1 MPREQGRWCELQKV
15 RGVRSFWNIGGHA
28 IGLTHRVQTLPCNQ
42 QFVLGAGQ
50 GYVKNSAFFFDRIRI
65 SFGAI
70 RGVGTG
76 RYVGDIAHGTFGSF
90 GRMHR
95 DQRND
100 VLVFTMRGITA
111 CHRVQDV
118 VRHEF
123 AYGGVGRRQLRK
135 QRDVFF
141 SFIPFFVRVTVFQ
154 YGS

>member
-1 MPREQGRWCELQKV
+1 MMVGVYHATLFQSNTQGGPSRTLWGSFRCRGALGRNRFVPVGMPREQGRWCELQKV

-65 SFGAI
+65 SYGAI

-90 GRMHR
+90 GGMHR
-95 DQRND
+95 D
-100 VLVFTMRGITA
+100 
-111 CHRVQDV
+111 
-118 VRHEF
+118 
-123 AYGGVGRRQLRK
+123 
-135 QRDVFF
+135 
-141 SFIPFFVRVTVFQ
+141 
-154 YGS
+154 